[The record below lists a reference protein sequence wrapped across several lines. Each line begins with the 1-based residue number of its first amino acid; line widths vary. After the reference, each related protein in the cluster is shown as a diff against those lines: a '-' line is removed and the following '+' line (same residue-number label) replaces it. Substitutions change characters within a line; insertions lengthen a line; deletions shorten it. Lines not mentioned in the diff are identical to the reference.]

1 MVQTGKA
8 QAEGMD
14 QGNHLLGLLGLA
26 AAMARHPG
34 QGLVLAERVG
44 YCPDRDTK
52 NASTQSS
59 LALLRMSRKGSTS
72 RRLH

>member
-14 QGNHLLGLLGLA
+14 QGNHLLGLLDLV
-26 AAMARHPG
+26 AAMAHHPG

-52 NASTQSS
+52 KASTQSS
-59 LALLRMSRKGSTS
+59 LALLRKSRKGCSS
-72 RRLH
+72 RQQH

>member
-34 QGLVLAERVG
+34 QGLVLAELVVC
-44 YCPDRDTK
+44 CPDRGTK